1 MEFKFEIMTDGSAR
15 LVKAEGKDKVVSLP
29 DVWNDHPVTAIG
41 EYAFYEQRE
50 MTRIRLPRSM
60 KVIGDHAF
68 AECRFLEQ
76 IEFPKGTERID
87 DYAFYNCT
95 RLARVVLPGTLTHMG
110 YGAFRNDSDLRD
122 IHLYTVQGMESQ
134 INTILSDTNF
144 ELTVTFHYKDGNV
157 SQLVFT
163 DFFYEETANEEAR
176 QFNHKTYGS
185 GSLYR
190 NCISSTGIDYM
201 KYDEIFEL
209 TIHRDEPTTVM
220 DLALKR
226 LSYPYELASQ
236 ARRFYIDYLKSMGAQ
251 VLFYMVETKRWY
263 LFSLLTEGEPL
274 PKGML
279 DAGIEFGQ
287 KNQVPEF
294 VSMLMQYKNVHYS
307 SMKKTFDL

>member
-1 MEFKFEIMTDGSAR
+1 
-15 LVKAEGKDKVVSLP
+15 
-29 DVWNDHPVTAIG
+29 
-41 EYAFYEQRE
+41 
-50 MTRIRLPRSM
+50 MTRIHLPKSL
-60 KVIGDHAF
+60 KTIENHAF

-76 IEFPKGTERID
+76 IEFPEGTERID

-95 RLARVVLPGTLTHMG
+95 RLARVVLPGTLGHMG
-110 YGAFRNDSDLRD
+110 YGAFRNDSDLKD
-122 IHLYTVQGMESQ
+122 IHLHTVQGMESQ

-144 ELTVTFHYKDGNV
+144 ELTVTFHYEDGNV

-209 TIHRDEPTTVM
+209 TIHRDEPETVM

-236 ARRFYIDYLKSMGAQ
+236 ARRFYIEHLKSMGAQ
-251 VLFYMVETKRWY
+251 VLF
-263 LFSLLTEGEPL
+263 LSG
-274 PKGML
+274 
-279 DAGIEFGQ
+279 
-287 KNQVPEF
+287 
-294 VSMLMQYKNVHYS
+294 
-307 SMKKTFDL
+307 

>member
-1 MEFKFEIMTDGSAR
+1 MEFTFEIMADGGAR
-15 LVKAEGKDKVVSLP
+15 LLKAEGADKVVSVP
-29 DVWNDHPVTAIG
+29 DLWQGHPVTDIG
-41 EYAFYEQRE
+41 EYAFYERRE
-50 MTRIRLPRSM
+50 MTRIHLPETL
-60 KVIGDHAF
+60 KKIEDHAF

-76 IEFPKGTERID
+76 IEFPEGTERID

-95 RLARVVLPGTLTHMG
+95 RLSRAVLPGTLEHMG

-144 ELTVTFHYKDGNV
+144 ELTVTFHYADGNV

-190 NCISSTGIDYM
+190 NCISSVGLDYM

-209 TIHRDEPTTVM
+209 TIHRDEPETVM

-236 ARRFYIDYLKSMGAQ
+236 ARKFYIDHLRSMGARM
-251 VLFYMVETKRWY
+251 LFYLVETKRWHM
-263 LFSLLTEGEPL
+263 FPLLTEGEPL
-274 PKGML
+274 PKDML
-279 DAGIEFGQ
+279 DAGIEFGR

-294 VSMLMQYKNVHYS
+294 VSMLMQYKNTHYS

>member
-1 MEFKFEIMTDGSAR
+1 
-15 LVKAEGKDKVVSLP
+15 
-29 DVWNDHPVTAIG
+29 
-41 EYAFYEQRE
+41 
-50 MTRIRLPRSM
+50 
-60 KVIGDHAF
+60 
-68 AECRFLEQ
+68 
-76 IEFPKGTERID
+76 
-87 DYAFYNCT
+87 
-95 RLARVVLPGTLTHMG
+95 
-110 YGAFRNDSDLRD
+110 
-122 IHLYTVQGMESQ
+122 
-134 INTILSDTNF
+134 
-144 ELTVTFHYKDGNV
+144 
-157 SQLVFT
+157 
-163 DFFYEETANEEAR
+163 
-176 QFNHKTYGS
+176 
-185 GSLYR
+185 
-190 NCISSTGIDYM
+190 M

-251 VLFYMVETKRWY
+251 VLFYMVETKRWS

-274 PKGML
+274 PKEML

>member
-1 MEFKFEIMTDGSAR
+1 MEFKFEVMADGAAR
-15 LVKAEGKDKVVSLP
+15 LLKAAGEDKVVSVP
-29 DVWNDHPVTAIG
+29 DVWEEHPVTVIG
-41 EYAFYEQRE
+41 AYAFYELRD
-50 MTRIRLPRSM
+50 MTRIQLPRSL
-60 KVIGDHAF
+60 KNIENHAF

-95 RLARVVLPGTLTHMG
+95 RLSRVVLPETLVHMG

-122 IHLYTVQGMESQ
+122 IHLHTVQGMESQ

-144 ELTVTFHYKDGNV
+144 ELTVTFHYVDGHI

-209 TIHRDEPTTVM
+209 TIHRDEPATVM

-236 ARRFYIDYLKSMGAQ
+236 ARRFYIEHLKSMGAQ
-251 VLFYMVETKRWY
+251 VLFYLVETKRWS
-263 LFSLLTEGEPL
+263 LFPLLTEGEPL
-274 PKGML
+274 PKEML
-279 DAGIEFGQ
+279 DAGIAFGQ

-294 VSMLMQYKNVHYS
+294 VSMLMQYKNAHYLA
-307 SMKKTFDL
+307 MTKTFDL